1 MKNFNILSVSLAD
14 LESAADTGIASQS
27 VVMSI
32 ASDLLYLFRQ
42 ALQLAAIPEQPV
54 TDAHVQMLIDSHE
67 KGYAMIVPAKIDLAL
82 AKEVQ
87 AHRKAAPELNA
98 AKSTLEYKGY
108 TWNGGQ
114 FWKPPLGKPPAYI
127 TMVQGKPEAVDGK
140 MYVVWNIAMP
150 AELHQDSQQLVHE
163 TAAAMAEKLARAQVK
178 YGFDN
183 GWKVPPS
190 SASGDDGRHFWSRD
204 ECLTAFYHH
213 LGKGDPLDC
222 INYLAFMRA
231 NSWAT
236 QLPPQPEQQPAAE
249 IITAGIGG
257 YGCDALVSGLPIGTK
272 LYAEPQPAPC
282 NRCGGSGTDAF
293 FPDGK
298 CVQCLGSGGRVKSD
312 LLQRAEKLA
321 DDVDALVERVGG
333 AACKWSYDDTD
344 HKWDGECGASWTFFE
359 DGPAE
364 NSMKFCPSCG
374 KPVCVVHPDEDTE
387 AEDTA
392 ALAQR
397 TSHSVTPRPFLTSCA
412 AGRDGECNDPRCPQ
426 LRDGEPQASGRHCPI
441 DHDEEDD

>member
-42 ALQLAAIPEQPV
+42 AQQLAAIPEQPV
-54 TDAHVQMLIDSHE
+54 TDAHVQMVIDSHE
-67 KGYAMIVPAKIDLAL
+67 KGYAMIVPSKIELVL

-87 AHRKAAPELNA
+87 AHRKDAAQLNA

-127 TMVQGKPEAVDGK
+127 TMVQGKPEPVDGK
-140 MYVVWNIAMP
+140 PYVVWNIAMP
-150 AELHQDSQQLVHE
+150 AELHRDSQQLVHE
-163 TAAAMAEKLARAQVK
+163 TATAMAEKLARAQVK

-183 GWKVPPS
+183 GWKVAPA
-190 SASGDDGRHFWSRD
+190 SASGDDGRHFWSRE

-231 NSWAT
+231 NGWAT
-236 QLPPQPEQQPAAE
+236 QLPPQQEQQPAAE

-272 LYAEPQPAPC
+272 LYM
-282 NRCGGSGTDAF
+282 
-293 FPDGK
+293 
-298 CVQCLGSGGRVKSD
+298 
-312 LLQRAEKLA
+312 
-321 DDVDALVERVGG
+321 
-333 AACKWSYDDTD
+333 
-344 HKWDGECGASWTFFE
+344 AS
-359 DGPAE
+359 A
-364 NSMKFCPSCG
+364 
-374 KPVCVVHPDEDTE
+374 
-387 AEDTA
+387 
-392 ALAQR
+392 
-397 TSHSVTPRPFLTSCA
+397 PRPFLTSCA
-412 AGRDGECNDPRCPQ
+412 AGRDGECNDARCPQ

>member
-42 ALQLAAIPEQPV
+42 AQRIAAIPEQPV
-54 TDAHVQMLIDSHE
+54 TDAHVQMVIDSHE

-87 AHRKAAPELNA
+87 AHRKAAPQLNA

-127 TMVQGKPEAVDGK
+127 TMVQGKPDQIDGK
-140 MYVVWNIAMP
+140 PYVVWNIAMP

-163 TAAAMAEKLARAQVK
+163 TATAMAEKLARAQVK

-190 SASGDDGRHFWSRD
+190 SASGDDGRHFWSRE

-231 NSWAT
+231 NGWAT
-236 QLPPQPEQQPAAE
+236 QLPAQQEQQPAAE

-272 LYAEPQPAPC
+272 LYM
-282 NRCGGSGTDAF
+282 
-293 FPDGK
+293 
-298 CVQCLGSGGRVKSD
+298 
-312 LLQRAEKLA
+312 
-321 DDVDALVERVGG
+321 
-333 AACKWSYDDTD
+333 
-344 HKWDGECGASWTFFE
+344 AS
-359 DGPAE
+359 A
-364 NSMKFCPSCG
+364 
-374 KPVCVVHPDEDTE
+374 
-387 AEDTA
+387 
-392 ALAQR
+392 
-397 TSHSVTPRPFLTSCA
+397 PRPFLTRCA

-426 LRDGEPQASGRHCPI
+426 IRDGEPQASGRHCPI